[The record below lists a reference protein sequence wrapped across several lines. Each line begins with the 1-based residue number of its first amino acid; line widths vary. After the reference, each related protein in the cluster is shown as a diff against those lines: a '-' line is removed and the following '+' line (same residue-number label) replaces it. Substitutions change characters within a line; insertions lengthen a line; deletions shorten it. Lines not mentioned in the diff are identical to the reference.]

1 MKKTIT
7 MNFRKIV
14 QTIFMGSALS
24 LCGCSMLDKD
34 VQAYSTKENYY
45 DTPYKLQEA
54 LNGVYNILQS
64 DQYMNCEWIFGEA
77 CGDDVLGND
86 ESTTN
91 QISELV
97 NFRFNPSNVWVL
109 NRYTINYQGISRAN
123 QIISNINKVQ
133 LASTDYSEY
142 ATVREIL
149 GQAKFLRA
157 LFYFNLVKTYGGV
170 PIRPEKEN
178 LDSLVIPRSS
188 KQEVFAYIEK
198 DLREAA
204 IMLQPKYTDNNMGK
218 AGGCAAIGLLMKV
231 MMYEATPGII
241 SDKWTD
247 IVAFGEY
254 FIDGKTMTMAQML
267 KYDSSEPWES
277 LRERLWFKPQR
288 LLASTDPL
296 ETPETLM
303 PGIANLYSV
312 DYTSVYTEP
321 LKYWEIFQLKG
332 EYYKGSVFEVVF
344 KESADG
350 TSGDTNQGTGILED
364 VYQTRLWTSPTMYED
379 LKNDPRVG
387 QVIAKHGTAT
397 PDGERVNTIE
407 NRYNVLKWY
416 TAKKDRPQNTTDY
429 SKNRRMI
436 RYADV
441 LLIYAE
447 ALNECGE
454 GARSLTQLNKTKVAA
469 NAITSTPTLYNGG
482 GYGYMRNQIWLE
494 RRLELCFEWDRFFDI
509 VRQGRAASIFK
520 TFASTSSTN
529 HNRGINFVEGVN
541 EIFPIPQNEI
551 DISNGVVTQNPGY

>member
-1 MKKTIT
+1 
-7 MNFRKIV
+7 MNFIKISKI
-14 QTIFMGSALS
+14 IFVGITLT
-24 LCGCSMLDKD
+24 LCGCSGMLDKE
-34 VQAYSTKENYY
+34 VLAYSTNENYY

-77 CGDDVLGND
+77 CGDDVIGND

-97 NFRFNPSNVWVL
+97 NFRFNPSNVWIL
-109 NRYTINYQGISRAN
+109 NRYTVNYLGISRAN
-123 QIISNINKVQ
+123 QVIANVNKVQ

-142 ATVREIL
+142 SEVREIL

-157 LFYFNLVKTYGGV
+157 MFYFNLVKTYGGV
-170 PIRPEKEN
+170 PIRPEKES
-178 LDSLVIPRSS
+178 LTKLVIPRST
-188 KQEVFAYIEK
+188 KQEVYAYIEK

-204 IMLQPKYTDNNMGK
+204 IMLQAKYTDNNLGK

-231 MMYEATPGII
+231 LMYQATPGVM
-241 SDKWTD
+241 SEKWSD
-247 IVAFGEY
+247 IVSLGEY
-254 FIDGKTMTMAQML
+254 FVEGKNMTMAQML
-267 KYDSSEPWES
+267 KYDSKEDWEA
-277 LRERLWFKPQR
+277 LRERLWFKPKN
-288 LLASTDPL
+288 LLISTDPL
-296 ETPETLM
+296 ETPQTLL
-303 PGIANLYSV
+303 PAIANLYSV
-312 DYTSVYTEP
+312 DYTSVYGEA
-321 LKYWEIFQLKG
+321 LKYWEIYQLKG
-332 EYYKGSVFEVVF
+332 EFYKGSIFEVVF

-350 TSGDTNQGTGILED
+350 TSGDTNQGTAILED
-364 VYQTRLWTSPTMYED
+364 LFQTRLWTSPTLYDD
-379 LKNDPRVG
+379 LKTDPRVG

-407 NRYNVLKWY
+407 NRYNALKWY

-429 SKNRRMI
+429 SKNRRVI

-441 LLIYAE
+441 LLTYAE
-447 ALNECGE
+447 ALNEVGE
-454 GARSLTQLNKTKVAA
+454 GARALTQLNKTKAAA
-469 NAITSTPTLYNGG
+469 NAITSVATLYNGG

-520 TFASTSSTN
+520 NFASASATN
-529 HNRGINFVEGVN
+529 HTRGINFVEGVN

-551 DISNGVVTQNPGY
+551 DLSNGVVTQNPGY